1 MWFAY
6 SKATYLK
13 LTFFE
18 IFSQHRT
25 PKLQSYTYVP
35 NCKIKIF
42 TTFEKLQECVTDKV
56 YKEIGDHF
64 RGLYGD
70 YSGWAHSVLFS
81 ADLKHLQNTESEVD
95 DKTKKPKKRKRKQS
109 SEID

>member
-1 MWFAY
+1 MFKIA
-6 SKATYLK
+6 ATKYLPHLK
-13 LTFFE
+13 NYK
-18 IFSQHRT
+18 S
-25 PKLQSYTYVP
+25 
-35 NCKIKIF
+35 
-42 TTFEKLQECVTDKV
+42 VTDKV

-81 ADLKHLQNTESEVD
+81 ADLKHLQNTGSEVD